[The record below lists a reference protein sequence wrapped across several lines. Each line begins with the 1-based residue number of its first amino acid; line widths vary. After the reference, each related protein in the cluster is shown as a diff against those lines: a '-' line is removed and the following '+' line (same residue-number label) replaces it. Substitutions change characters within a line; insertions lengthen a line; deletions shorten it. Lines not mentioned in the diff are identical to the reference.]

1 MKKLTLK
8 NLNQEVLI
16 GFESIIFSVIISIVL
31 LRESINFIL
40 GL

>member
-16 GFESIIFSVIISIVL
+16 GFELMIFSVIITIVII
-31 LRESINFIL
+31 RESIHFIL
-40 GL
+40 GV